1 MKFETP
7 EEFAQLFDPCAR
19 GEFIGI
25 EEAARII
32 ASRDSALT
40 AKVREECAGRAV
52 IYADNHGDEIRE
64 GSFKGLKA
72 AIVGKEVEE

>member
-1 MKFETP
+1 MIETP

-32 ASRDSALT
+32 ATRDAALT
-40 AKVREECAGRAV
+40 AKVREECADRAPCCPRLPKWRRE
-52 IYADNHGDEIRE
+52 DER
-64 GSFKGLKA
+64 A
-72 AIVGKEVEE
+72 